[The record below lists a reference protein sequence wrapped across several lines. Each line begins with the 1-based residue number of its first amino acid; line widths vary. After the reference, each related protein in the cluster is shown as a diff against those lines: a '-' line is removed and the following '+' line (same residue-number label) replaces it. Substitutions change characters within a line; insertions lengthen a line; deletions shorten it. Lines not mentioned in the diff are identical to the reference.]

1 MVKKYTFPLTARR
14 VVKTVF
20 TDLAVIRI
28 TAAGMVLE
36 EVAPRITPQ
45 EVQDCTEPS
54 IAISPTLK
62 EMEL

>member
-1 MVKKYTFPLTARR
+1 M
-14 VVKTVF
+14 VF

-36 EVAPRITPQ
+36 EVAPGITPQ